1 MYLTVTCPRCAASY
15 QIAPLAQLPQTNKLM
30 STLADLHHGH
40 FCSLKETIDER
51 RLRV

>member
-15 QIAPLAQLPQTNKLM
+15 RIAPLAQLPQPSRLI

-40 FCSLKETIDER
+40 HCSLKESIDER